1 MDINTTFNHRRLA
14 LAVLSTWTAFA
25 FIASYNGWFSAIHRN
40 FFAATVVAATA
51 AFTLSYFLNRTVRR
65 WAEDLGPYGMAS
77 FHIWRIGAAAVFFWY
92 GWLGELPGVFV
103 ALAGG
108 GDLLAGLFA
117 AVVFIL
123 PRSHRAIS
131 AFHVFGFA
139 DFLVAVGTGITL
151 TQIGIPTMAS
161 ITELPV
167 ALIPLVG
174 VPLSGATHVASL
186 HLLFSRERS
195 PRIRAAVSHA
205 S

>member
-1 MDINTTFNHRRLA
+1 MNATTSLNGRRL
-14 LAVLSTWTAFA
+14 VLGVLGIWTAFA
-25 FIASYNGWFSAIHRN
+25 FVASYYGWFSAIHRN

-51 AFTLSYFLNRTVRR
+51 AFTLSYFRSRTVRQ
-65 WAEDLGPYGMAS
+65 WAEEAGPYGMAS
-77 FHIWRIGAAAVFFWY
+77 FHVWRVGAAAVFFWY
-92 GWLGELPGVFV
+92 GWLGELPEVFV

-117 AVVFIL
+117 AVVFVL
-123 PRSHRAIS
+123 PRNHRTIS

-151 TQIGIPTMAS
+151 TQLGIPTMAS

-186 HLLFSRERS
+186 HLLFARGRS
-195 PRIRAAVSHA
+195 PYTGAAVSHT